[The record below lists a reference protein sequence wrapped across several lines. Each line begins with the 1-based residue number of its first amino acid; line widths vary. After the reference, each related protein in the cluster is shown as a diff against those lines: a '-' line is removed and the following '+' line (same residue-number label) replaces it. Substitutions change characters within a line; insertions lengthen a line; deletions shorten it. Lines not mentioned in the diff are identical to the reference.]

1 MSLKMGKKD
10 LEKYIRDIGT
20 PRDYSDSKFLV
31 YVELYKPSRK
41 LRKIISEHCKIV
53 KELEFGY
60 LCEAHLQAIPE
71 ITRSLSLKNHSV
83 YQIVRLVKLPG
94 Y

>member
-1 MSLKMGKKD
+1 MGKKD
-10 LEKYIRDIGT
+10 LEKYIKDIGT
-20 PRDYSDSKFLV
+20 PREYSDSKYLV
-31 YVELYKPSRK
+31 YVELYKADKK
-41 LRKIISEHCKIV
+41 LKKIIAEHCKVI

-71 ITRSLSLKNHSV
+71 IIRSLSLKNHAV

>member
-1 MSLKMGKKD
+1 MGKKD
-10 LEKYIRDIGT
+10 LEKYIKDIGT
-20 PRDYSDSKFLV
+20 PREYSDSKYLV
-31 YVELYKPSRK
+31 YVELYKADKK
-41 LRKIISEHCKIV
+41 LKKIISEHCKVI

-71 ITRSLSLKNHSV
+71 IIRSLSLKNHAV

>member
-1 MSLKMGKKD
+1 MGKKD

-20 PRDYSDSKFLV
+20 PRDYSNSKYLV
-31 YVELYKPSRK
+31 YVELYKADKK
-41 LRKIISEHCKIV
+41 LNKIISEHCKVV

-71 ITRSLSLKNHSV
+71 ITRSLSLKNHGI